1 MVDSLIQNTAGVLQ
15 IMKPATEFRVNTVTL
30 GTQSLPSIT
39 SLKDGGWLVT
49 WVSDGQDGSGS
60 GIYAQRYAA
69 SGLVIN
75 GEFRVN
81 STALGNQTSP
91 IVAALPDGGWLATW
105 TSVDQDG
112 SGGAIY
118 AQRYDVNGNS
128 VGSETLIN
136 TTTALSQEFSAI
148 SVLQDGGWVVTWNS
162 TGQDGS
168 GLGIFGQRFSA
179 NGNAVGSE
187 FQVNTYT
194 TSDQWWPASAALSDG
209 GWVVTWFSEAQD
221 GSGRGVY
228 AQRYDSNGATAGAE
242 FLVNTVTA
250 SIQENPKITALADGG
265 WLITWQSYD
274 QDGSW
279 SSIHGQRYAAN
290 GSAVGS
296 EFQANTYTDHQQID
310 SSVAALAD
318 GGWVVTWTS
327 QGQDNPVGDTFA
339 RGGIYSQRYASD
351 GSRVGS
357 EFLVNTKTTDSQ
369 YYGRVAAL
377 ADGG

>member
-1 MVDSLIQNTAGVLQ
+1 MVDSFAQNAVGALQ
-15 IMKPATEFRVNTVTL
+15 ITKLATEFRVNTVTL
-30 GTQSLPSIT
+30 DAQSLPSLT
-39 SLKDGGWLVT
+39 ALNDGGWIIS
-49 WVSDGQDGSGS
+49 WVSEGQDGSGS

-69 SGLVIN
+69 TGQAIN
-75 GEFRVN
+75 GEFRIN
-81 STALGNQTSP
+81 STTLGNQTSP

-112 SGGAIY
+112 SGGGIY
-118 AQRYDVNGNS
+118 AQRYDANGNS

-136 TTTALSQEFSAI
+136 TTTALSQEYSAV

-179 NGNAVGSE
+179 DGTAVGSE

-209 GWVVTWFSEAQD
+209 GWVVTWHSEGQD
-221 GSGRGVY
+221 GSDRGVY
-228 AQRYDSNGATAGAE
+228 AQRYDSNGAAVGTE

-250 SIQENPKITALADGG
+250 SFQETPKIAALPDGG
-265 WLITWQSYD
+265 WVITWQSYG

-296 EFQANTYTDHQQID
+296 EFQANT
-310 SSVAALAD
+310 
-318 GGWVVTWTS
+318 
-327 QGQDNPVGDTFA
+327 
-339 RGGIYSQRYASD
+339 
-351 GSRVGS
+351 
-357 EFLVNTKTTDSQ
+357 
-369 YYGRVAAL
+369 
-377 ADGG
+377 